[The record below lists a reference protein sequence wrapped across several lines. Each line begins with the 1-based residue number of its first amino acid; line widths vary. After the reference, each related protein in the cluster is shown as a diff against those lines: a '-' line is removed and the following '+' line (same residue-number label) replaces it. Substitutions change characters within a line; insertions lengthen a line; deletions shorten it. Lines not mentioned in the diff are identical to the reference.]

1 MVHPRRLAVTLAV
14 PALVLV
20 AACADDADDPDDTT
34 DGATTAAE
42 TANPATDEPTAEDT
56 AEDTAGDAA
65 GDAAPAVD
73 CPDTE
78 GATIAFSVPI
88 PDPNFDAISTII
100 ETRLGESGASFQRVD
115 ANLDPGKQISDLQS
129 LVQQGVDVIIVNPVD
144 PNATLPALTAA
155 NEAGIPLVTLETTID
170 GPEVHAN
177 VTADVEFA
185 AAEGARIL
193 QELVGD
199 GSVGAIAGPP
209 FAQVIVRENETFAAT
224 AAEIGLDVLDTQ
236 VNQQITP
243 DAARQIADAWKQQ
256 NPDLAGI
263 WTFND
268 TSAVGAAG
276 ALDDSFAPAIVSIN
290 GQPEAIPLVEEG
302 VIHTTFDL
310 QQDKIGH
317 ALAYSALAAVC
328 GVDSPDEIVV
338 PVVRIDADTV
348 GDYVPLADRVGRPF
362 EVAFEERDGRTFLV
376 TE

>member
-1 MVHPRRLAVTLAV
+1 MVHPRRLAVTLVV

-20 AACADDADDPDDTT
+20 AACGDDAEDTT
-34 DGATTAAE
+34 DDTPAADTTDTAE
-42 TANPATDEPTAEDT
+42 PDDAPTAEET
-56 AEDTAGDAA
+56 AA
-65 GDAAPAVD
+65 GGAAPDVNCAD
-73 CPDTE
+73 AE
-78 GATIAFSVPI
+78 GTTVAFSVPI

-100 ETRLGESGASFQRVD
+100 ETRLGEAGASFQRVD

-155 NEAGIPLVTLETTID
+155 NEAGIPLVTLETTIE
-170 GPEVHAN
+170 GPEVAAN

-199 GSVGAIAGPP
+199 GAVGAINGPP

-224 AAEIGLDVLDTQ
+224 AEEIGLEVLDTQ

-243 DAARQIADAWKQQ
+243 DGARQIADAWKQQ

-268 TSAVGAAG
+268 TSAVGAAS
-276 ALDDSFAPAIVSIN
+276 AIDDSFAPAIVSIN

-317 ALAYSALAAVC
+317 ALAYSALAAIC

-338 PVVRIDADTV
+338 PVVEINADTV
-348 GDYVPLADRVGRPF
+348 GDYVPLADRVGQPF
-362 EVAFEERDGRTFLV
+362 EVAFEDRDGRTFLV